1 MVVKLCVGCS
11 AGGLELMDMDVDQAR
26 VLPPKKLA
34 SSFHPL
40 LTAEDLLPI
49 SAKPL
54 SIGSDVR
61 MPMDVTR
68 DAYNRSIS

>member
-1 MVVKLCVGCS
+1 MAVKLCIGCS

-40 LTAEDLLPI
+40 LTAEDL
-49 SAKPL
+49 AKD
-54 SIGSDVR
+54 I
-61 MPMDVTR
+61 
-68 DAYNRSIS
+68 